1 MMTESINFRNRI
13 ASLVVGSLFLVSS
26 CAEEPAEPEL
36 PGADRDKYVGSWL
49 CKEFVNGNQVAAF
62 TINIQKVGDNDSLR
76 VYNFGNAGA
85 NDYAIWLVSGNSIT
99 IPSQSVAT
107 IAFNG
112 TGFYDGGDLDLTY
125 NSDGEAIDALCTSN

>member
-1 MMTESINFRNRI
+1 MKSILNTRTLL
-13 ASLVVGSLFLVSS
+13 ASLVISSVMLFAS
-26 CAEEPAEPEL
+26 CADESAEPDI

-62 TINIQKVGDNDSLR
+62 TINIQKVGDSDS
-76 VYNFGNAGA
+76 VKVFNFGNAGA
-85 NDYAIWLVSGNSIT
+85 NDYGIWLISGNSIT

-125 NSDGEAIDALCTSN
+125 LSDGESIDATCTEN